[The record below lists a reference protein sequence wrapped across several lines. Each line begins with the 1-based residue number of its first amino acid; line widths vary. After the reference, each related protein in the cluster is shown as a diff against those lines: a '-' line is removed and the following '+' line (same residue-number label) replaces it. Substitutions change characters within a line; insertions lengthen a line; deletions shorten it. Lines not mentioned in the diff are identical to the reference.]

1 MGIGVT
7 ELQFLKYLKKINHS
21 FGDVLTLG
29 RQQLGINGSDI
40 ESILKKPL
48 KKSYYVMDYC
58 EKLLEYEFEATKVE
72 SLDFSDYE
80 GCTYTGNIGELELN
94 IKKKFDTIID
104 FGTIEHVF
112 GIANAFKN
120 IHNHLKV
127 GGVVLHSNPANS
139 FCGHGFYQISHELY
153 FSMYSQKNGY
163 QNTRVFIKDFSNKYK
178 NEWFEVKESESGTR
192 LEYSS
197 KECCGNLVFSKKIKH
212 VDKIEVFQKLY
223 DLDWNKDFKTRKNL
237 PNIKNNSLIKKF
249 WKYIRPKIK
258 QIPFFF
264 IITYFRSIY
273 HKKFLTG
280 PMHFAKHKTIRK
292 LIVKN
297 LID

>member
-1 MGIGVT
+1 MGIGIT
-7 ELQFLKYLKKINHS
+7 ELQFLKYLKKINHN

-29 RQQLGINGSDI
+29 RQQLGINARDI
-40 ESILKKPL
+40 ESILKKSL
-48 KKSYYVMDYC
+48 KQDYCVMDYC
-58 EKLLEYEFEATKVE
+58 EKLLENEFEATKVE
-72 SLDFSDYE
+72 SIDFSDYE
-80 GCTYTGNIGELELN
+80 GCTYIGNIGGPELN

-112 GIANAFKN
+112 DIATAFKN
-120 IHNHLKV
+120 INNHLKV
-127 GGVVLHSNPANS
+127 GGVVMHSNPANS
-139 FCGHGFYQISHELY
+139 FCGHGFYQLSHELF
-153 FSMYSQKNGY
+153 FSLYAQKNGY

-178 NEWFEVKESESGTR
+178 NEWFEVKESESGIR

-197 KECCGNLVFSKKIKH
+197 KECCGNLVFSKKIEH
-212 VDKIEVFQKLY
+212 IDKIEVFQKLY
-223 DLDWNKDFKTRKNL
+223 DLDWNKDFKTKKQ
-237 PNIKNNSLIKKF
+237 PNIENYNLIKKF
-249 WKYIRPKIK
+249 WEYIRPKIK

-280 PMHFAKHKTIRK
+280 PVHFTNHKKIKK

-297 LID
+297 LIN